1 MIGKYILKRLLQIIP
16 VLFAIS
22 ILIFCVIQ
30 LPPGDYL
37 TTYIENLRRSGGTV
51 TEEEIARLRIQ
62 YNLDKPPVE
71 QYLNWIGDIITK
83 GDFGYS
89 FEWGKPVAEVIG
101 PRIGL
106 TVGISLLSTA
116 VTWLVAFPI
125 GVYSA
130 THQYALGDY
139 IATVFG
145 FIGMSVPGFLL
156 AMIILFVIFRN
167 TGTLLTGLYASEYLT
182 EAMSWGKFMSMLPR
196 LGMAVLIL
204 GLSSTAGMI
213 RTTRALVLDEL
224 EKQYVTTAREKGISE
239 RRVLFKYPIR
249 MALNPTISTIGWMLP
264 GMISGET
271 IISIVLNMPTVGP
284 VMKSA
289 LMAQDMWLAGS
300 FLLIV
305 AVLTVIGTLI
315 SDILLAVLDPR
326 IRYGEVE

>member
-1 MIGKYILKRLLQIIP
+1 MIGKYILRRILQIIP
-16 VLFAIS
+16 ILFAIS

-37 TTYIENLRRSGGTV
+37 TTYIENLKRSGGTV
-51 TEEEIARLRIQ
+51 TEQEIQRLRIQ
-62 YNLDKPPVE
+62 YNLDKSMPE
-71 QYLNWIGDIITK
+71 QYLHWIGGIITK
-83 GDFGYS
+83 GDFGFS
-89 FEWGKPVAEVIG
+89 FEWNKPVAEVIG

-106 TVGISLLSTA
+106 TIGISLLSTA
-116 VTWLVAFPI
+116 VTWLIAFPI
-125 GVYSA
+125 GVYVA
-130 THQYALGDY
+130 THQYSLGDY
-139 IATVFG
+139 VATILG
-145 FIGMSVPGFLL
+145 FIGMSIPGFLL
-156 AMIILFVIFRN
+156 AMILLFVVFVN
-167 TGTLLTGLYASEYLT
+167 SGELLIGLYASEYLT
-182 EAMSWGKFMSMLPR
+182 QGMSWAKFCSALPR
-196 LGMAVLIL
+196 MAMAVLIL
-204 GLSSTAGMI
+204 GLSSTAGMV
-213 RTTRALVLDEL
+213 RQTRALVLDEL
-224 EKQYVTTAREKGISE
+224 EKQYVITARAKGISE

-284 VMKSA
+284 VMKNA

-326 IRYGEVE
+326 IRYGGAD

>member
-1 MIGKYILKRLLQIIP
+1 MIGKYILRRILQIIP
-16 VLFAIS
+16 ILFAIS

-37 TTYIENLRRSGGTV
+37 TTYIENLKRSGGTV
-51 TEEEIARLRIQ
+51 TEQEIQRLRIQ
-62 YNLDKPPVE
+62 YNLDKSMPE
-71 QYLNWIGDIITK
+71 QYLHWIGGIITK
-83 GDFGYS
+83 GDFGFS
-89 FEWGKPVAEVIG
+89 FEWNKPVAEVIG

-106 TVGISLLSTA
+106 TIGISLLSTA
-116 VTWLVAFPI
+116 VTWLIAFPI
-125 GVYSA
+125 GVYVA
-130 THQYALGDY
+130 THQYSLGDY
-139 IATVFG
+139 VATILG
-145 FIGMSVPGFLL
+145 FIGMSIPGFLL
-156 AMIILFVIFRN
+156 AMILLFVVFVN
-167 TGTLLTGLYASEYLT
+167 SGELLIGLYASEYLT
-182 EAMSWGKFMSMLPR
+182 QGMSWAKFCSAIPR
-196 LGMAVLIL
+196 MAMAVLIL
-204 GLSSTAGMI
+204 GLSSTAGMV
-213 RTTRALVLDEL
+213 RQTRALVLDEL
-224 EKQYVTTAREKGISE
+224 EKQYVITARAKGISE

-284 VMKSA
+284 VMKNA

-326 IRYGEVE
+326 IRYGGAD